1 MGVFESSLSPALILF
16 TAQWYRKK
24 EQGSRTGIWASFV
37 TWGGILGALIAY
49 GLFTNWMKGKLLIA
63 AWRALFIILGAITIL
78 LGVIFFFI
86 VPDTPQVARFL
97 NPHEREVAR
106 LRTAENM
113 QALHTKDHKW
123 YQVREAFKDP
133 AVWIFTAIAALNGIP
148 NGGITN
154 FYAIMVLSI
163 GVQIQDG
170 ILLSMLNCWVAVA
183 TIITLVLGS
192 KFNCRTLAAIPAHI
206 ISMLGSLLVWQLPR
220 SLVRV
225 RLAGFY
231 LTLVYAMGQ
240 TVCMS
245 LISTNITGRTKK
257 TTVAAMFFVMSGY
270 RASSCLPR
278 NKLTSR
284 LRRKPRWTADI
295 PRQGRPGLCAGT
307 HHAHCLQHL
316 DHHSPGHPVLILCP
330 PE

>member
-1 MGVFESSLSPALILF
+1 MGIFESSLSPALILF
-16 TAQWYRKK
+16 TTQWYRKK

-49 GLFTNWMKGKLLIA
+49 GLYTNWLKKKLLIA
-63 AWRALFIILGAITIL
+63 AWRALFIILGSLTIF
-78 LGVIFFFI
+78 LGVVFFFI
-86 VPDTPQVARFL
+86 VPDTPETAWFL
-97 NPHEREVAR
+97 NSEERDIAR
-106 LRTAENM
+106 RRTAENM
-113 QALHTKDHKW
+113 QALHTKEHRW

-133 AVWIFTAIAALNGIP
+133 AVLIITLIAAINGIP

-183 TIITLVLGS
+183 TILTLVLGS

-206 ISMLGSLLVWQLPR
+206 VSMVGGILVWQLPR
-220 SLVRV
+220 HLVRV

-245 LISTNITGRTKK
+245 LISTNVTGRTKK
-257 TTVAAMFFVMSGY
+257 TTAAAMFFVMSECSPPPAL
-270 RASSCLPR
+270 RASSTD
-278 NKLTSR
+278 KSR
-284 LRRKPRWTADI
+284 LRR
-295 PRQGRPGLCAGT
+295 
-307 HHAHCLQHL
+307 
-316 DHHSPGHPVLILCP
+316 
-330 PE
+330 

>member
-97 NPHEREVAR
+97 NPHEREIAR

-133 AVWIFTAIAALNGIP
+133 AVWIITAIAALNGIP

-206 ISMLGSLLVWQLPR
+206 ISMLGR
-220 SLVRV
+220 SS
-225 RLAGFY
+225 RLAAAKKLGE
-231 LTLVYAMGQ
+231 
-240 TVCMS
+240 
-245 LISTNITGRTKK
+245 STPGWLLSHAGLRHGPDGLHVADLDQHYRPHEEDDSGRH
-257 TTVAAMFFVMSGY
+257 VLRNEWV
-270 RASSCLPR
+270 PR
-278 NKLTSR
+278 LFMPS
-284 LRRKPRWTADI
+284 
-295 PRQGRPGLCAGT
+295 AG
-307 HHAHCLQHL
+307 
-316 DHHSPGHPVLILCP
+316 
-330 PE
+330 

>member
-1 MGVFESSLSPALILF
+1 MF
-16 TAQWYRKK
+16 TTQWYRKK

-49 GLFTNWMKGKLLIA
+49 ALFVSWMKDSLLIA
-63 AWRALFIILGAITIL
+63 AWRALFIILGALTIV
-78 LGVIFFFI
+78 LGIVFFFI
-86 VPDTPQVARFL
+86 VPDTPQTAKFL
-97 NPHEREVAR
+97 TPEEREIAR
-106 LRTAENM
+106 RRTAENM
-113 QALHTKDHKW
+113 QALNTKDHKW

-133 AVWIFTAIAALNGIP
+133 AVWIITLIAAVNGIP

-163 GVQIQDG
+163 GIKVQDG

-183 TIITLVLGS
+183 TIITLVVGS
-192 KFNCRTLAAIPAHI
+192 KIGCRTLTAIPAHV
-206 ISMLGSLLVWQLPR
+206 ISMLGGLLVWLLPR

-257 TTVAAMFFVMSGY
+257 TTVAAMFFVMSE
-270 RASSCLPR
+270 CPL
-278 NKLTSR
+278 
-284 LRRKPRWTADI
+284 
-295 PRQGRPGLCAGT
+295 
-307 HHAHCLQHL
+307 HCCRH
-316 DHHSPGHPVLILCP
+316 C
-330 PE
+330 